1 MLRNY
6 FIVAWRNLTKHRLN
20 AGINV
25 LGLAVAFTCSILLF
39 LMVHREFSF
48 DGFQKFESS
57 LFELYVLSRTPGGDG
72 KSTSM
77 AYPVV
82 SALKSE
88 APAISKATGFMSA
101 GSGIRYKN
109 KELDKDVTLV
119 NNDFFSMF
127 SFPVLSGQ
135 KANPLAGTG
144 EVVISKSTADAVFGK
159 EDPVGKFVKVKVN
172 GAWNDLLVSAVL
184 RDAPENSSIRYDILA
199 RMEISGDYAQNKNAW
214 NVANHMVFVE
224 TAPGITLAKAE
235 TELREIVKKYH
246 LGDDENLKNAN
257 FLQDSKGDPYAWKL
271 APFASLHFDRDLGF
285 FSDIN
290 KTYLYTLILIALV
303 VLAIACFNFINLNTA
318 RAFTRAKEVG
328 IRKTIG
334 AGKKQI
340 FFQLWTESFLLCT
353 LALGIGMVIAST
365 VLGPFNDLF
374 EERLSISELL
384 NPVVMATVLG
394 GMLLVSFLAGG
405 YPAWLVCRFN
415 PVTVLKGKVSMKG
428 SAFVRNG
435 LITFQFIL
443 SSLLICS
450 TIVIYKQFQYLRAAP
465 LGIKQESVIS
475 IPVKNA
481 DKTHIYIDQLRT
493 RLYGQPQIISVTGSS
508 TNIGLGVDYDISKS
522 DFGFRY
528 DGKNI
533 HTNMLAVDYDFFATL
548 GIRPLDGRD
557 FDRNF
562 PSDTSSTMTNV
573 VITESLYKEL
583 GKKDAIGFSFY
594 PDSSA
599 PKWNII
605 GIVPDIHLYSMY
617 EKGTPLAFLMSK
629 NYYLGYILV
638 KVNSDNPVQAMS
650 LIKATYKDIE
660 PDNTLSPSYL
670 TENTRRWYEKE
681 QRLSSI
687 FTSAAS
693 VAIILSCLGLFAI
706 VSLVLQ
712 QRRKEIGVRKVL
724 GASMAAVTA
733 LLSGDFLKL
742 IALSFLIAVP
752 IAWYFLNQWL
762 ENYIYRTPINW
773 WIFPVAGLLSIT
785 IALLTISFQTVKASL
800 ANPVE
805 SLRAE

>member
-6 FIVAWRNLTKHRLN
+6 FLVAWRNLTKHKLN
-20 AGINV
+20 ASINV
-25 LGLAVAFTCSILLF
+25 LGLSVAFACSILLF

-48 DGFQKFESS
+48 DGFHKHESS
-57 LFELYVLSRTPGGDG
+57 LFELYVFSRTPGGDG

-88 APAISKATGFMSA
+88 VPAISKATGFMSS
-101 GSGIRYKN
+101 GSIIRYKN
-109 KELDKDVTLV
+109 KELDKDLALV
-119 NNDFFSMF
+119 DNDFFSMF
-127 SFPVLSGQ
+127 SFPVHSGQ
-135 KANPLAGTG
+135 KVNPLAGTG

-159 EDPVGKFVKVKVN
+159 EDPVGKMVKVKVS
-172 GAWNDLLVSAVL
+172 GAWNDLVVSAVL
-184 RDAPENSSIRYDILA
+184 RDAPQNSSIQYDILA
-199 RMEISGDYAQNKNAW
+199 RMELNADYASKKDSW
-214 NVANHMVFVE
+214 NMMNHSVFVQ
-224 TAPGITLAKAE
+224 TTPGFTRARAE
-235 TELREIVKKYH
+235 TELRGIVNKYH
-246 LGDDENLKNAN
+246 LANDDNLKSAH
-257 FLQDSKGDPYAWKL
+257 FLPDSKGDPYAWKL
-271 APFASLHFDRDLGF
+271 APLASLHFDRDLGF
-285 FSDIN
+285 FSDMN
-290 KTYLYTLILIALV
+290 KTYLFTLILIALV
-303 VLAIACFNFINLNTA
+303 VLTIACFNFINLNVA

-353 LALGIGMVIAST
+353 LALGIGVVTASAF
-365 VLGPFNDLF
+365 LAPFNDLF
-374 EERLSISELL
+374 EEKLSIGELM
-384 NPVVMATVLG
+384 NPVVMTTVLG

-405 YPAWLVCRFN
+405 YPAWLVSRFN
-415 PVTVLKGKVSMKG
+415 PVSVLKGKVSMKG

-450 TIVIYKQFQYLRAAP
+450 TIVIYKQFQYLRTAP
-465 LGIKQESVIS
+465 LGFKQESVIS

-481 DKTHIYIDQLRT
+481 DKSRIYIDQLRT
-493 RLYGQPQIISVTGSS
+493 RLYGQPQVISITGSS
-508 TNIGLGVDYDISKS
+508 SNIGLGTDYDISKS
-522 DFGFRY
+522 TFGFSH
-528 DGKNI
+528 DGRDVQ
-533 HTNMLAVDYDFFATL
+533 TAMLGVDYDFFSTI
-548 GIRPLDGRD
+548 GIRPLAGRE
-557 FDRNF
+557 FNRNF

-573 VITESLYKEL
+573 VITESLYEEL
-583 GKKDAIGFSFY
+583 GVKDAIGFSFY

-617 EKGTPLAFLMSK
+617 EKATPLAFLMSK

-638 KVNSDNPVQAMS
+638 KVNSDNPLQAMN
-650 LIKATYKDIE
+650 LIKATYKNIE
-660 PDNTLSPSYL
+660 PDNLLSPSYV

-687 FTSAAS
+687 FTSAAM

-724 GASMAAVTA
+724 GASFVAVTG

-742 IALSFLIAVP
+742 IALAFFIATP

-762 ENYIYRTPINW
+762 ENYIYRTPISW
-773 WIFPVAGLLSIT
+773 WIFAVAGLFSIT
-785 IALLTISFQTVKASL
+785 IALLTIGFQTVKASL

>member
-6 FIVAWRNLTKHRLN
+6 FLVAWRNLSKHRLN
-20 AGINV
+20 AVINV
-25 LGLAVAFTCSILLF
+25 LGLSVAFACSILLF
-39 LMVHREFSF
+39 LMVHHEFSF
-48 DGFQKFESS
+48 DGFQKHESS
-57 LFELYVLSRTPGGDG
+57 LFEMYVFSRTPGGDG

-82 SALKSE
+82 PALKTE

-109 KELDKDVTLV
+109 QELDKEVALV
-119 NNDFFSMF
+119 DNDFFSMF
-127 SFPVLSGQ
+127 SFLVLSGQ
-135 KANPLAGTG
+135 KTSPLAGTG

-159 EDPVGKFVKVKVN
+159 EDPIGKIVKVKVS
-172 GAWNDLLVSAVL
+172 GVWNDLVVSAVL
-184 RDAPENSSIRYDILA
+184 RDAPENSSIQYDILA
-199 RMEISGDYAQNKNAW
+199 RMEINADYASKKDGW
-214 NVANHMVFVE
+214 NTMNHSVFVQ
-224 TAPGITLAKAE
+224 TAPGFTQAQAE
-235 TELREIVKKYH
+235 TELRGIVKKYH
-246 LGDDENLKNAN
+246 LADDENLKNAH
-257 FLQDSKGDPYAWKL
+257 FLQDSMGDPYAWKL

-285 FSDIN
+285 FSDMN

-303 VLAIACFNFINLNTA
+303 VLTIACFNFINLNVA

-340 FFQLWTESFLLCT
+340 FFQLWTESFLLCS
-353 LALGIGMVIAST
+353 LSLGIGLVTASALLT
-365 VLGPFNDLF
+365 PFNDLF
-374 EERLSISELL
+374 EEKLGISELMD
-384 NPVVMATVLG
+384 PVVMATVLG
-394 GMLLVSFLAGG
+394 GLLLVSFLAGG
-405 YPAWLVCRFN
+405 YPAWLVSRFN
-415 PVTVLKGKVSMKG
+415 PVSVLKGKVSMKG

-443 SSLLICS
+443 SSMLICS
-450 TIVIYKQFQYLRAAP
+450 TIVIYKQFQYLRTAP
-465 LGIKQESVIS
+465 LGFKQESVIS

-481 DKTHIYIDQLRT
+481 DKSRLYIDQLRT
-493 RLYGQPQIISVTGSS
+493 RLYGQPQVISITGSS
-508 TNIGLGVDYDISKS
+508 TNLGLGTDYDISKS
-522 DFGFRY
+522 DFGFLH
-528 DGKNI
+528 DGRHV
-533 HTNMLAVDYDFFATL
+533 HTLTMGVDYDFFSTI
-548 GIRPLDGRD
+548 GIRPLAGRD
-557 FDRNF
+557 FNRNF
-562 PSDTSSTMTNV
+562 QSDTASAMTNV

-583 GKKDAIGFSFY
+583 GEKDAIGFSFY

-617 EKGTPLAFLMSK
+617 EKGMPLAFFMSK
-629 NYYLGYILV
+629 NYYLGYILI
-638 KVNSDNPVQAMS
+638 KVNSDNPLQAMN
-650 LIKATYKDIE
+650 LIKATYKGIE
-660 PDNTLSPSYL
+660 PDNMLGPSYV

-687 FTSAAS
+687 FTSAAM

-724 GASMAAVTA
+724 GASLAAVTG

-742 IALSFLIAVP
+742 IALAFLIAVP

-762 ENYIYRTPINW
+762 ENYIYRTPISW
-773 WIFPVAGLLSIT
+773 WIFPLAGLLSIP
-785 IALLTISFQTVKASL
+785 IALLTIGFQTLKASL